1 MDHVSTSY
9 SERQN
14 LNVRVQNRRFTR
26 LTNAFSKKAEML
38 AYSIAITFCYHNF
51 VRVHQTLGTTPAVAA
66 GIVSR
71 KFKIEDM
78 VDLIDTPMFREKVSS
93 N

>member
-1 MDHVSTSY
+1 
-9 SERQN
+9 
-14 LNVRVQNRRFTR
+14 
-26 LTNAFSKKAEML
+26 ML
-38 AYSIAITFCYHNF
+38 AYSVAISFCYHNF

-71 KFKIEDM
+71 KWKIEDI
-78 VDLIDTPMFREKVSS
+78 VDFVETPMFRQKVSL